1 LAFRRIE
8 ANERLVGKPGDP
20 TNCSGMEKRSAFVDH
35 VMPGRHGSQRYHDR
49 PQGYIWRRPME
60 AEIEVKR
67 ARLAAIERE
76 LSGLGARH
84 DLAMSAFRFDEA
96 REVQQRITILQRE
109 RAELVKALPAAT
121 PPPPRRQCRS

>member
-1 LAFRRIE
+1 MTA
-8 ANERLVGKPGDP
+8 
-20 TNCSGMEKRSAFVDH
+20 
-35 VMPGRHGSQRYHDR
+35 
-49 PQGYIWRRPME
+49 
-60 AEIEVKR
+60 IEVKR

-96 REVQQRITILQRE
+96 REVQQRNTILQRE

-121 PPPPRRQCRS
+121 PPPPAAPVPVMIRPQRPVSRRS

>member
-1 LAFRRIE
+1 M
-8 ANERLVGKPGDP
+8 
-20 TNCSGMEKRSAFVDH
+20 T
-35 VMPGRHGSQRYHDR
+35 
-49 PQGYIWRRPME
+49 
-60 AEIEVKR
+60 EIEVKR

-76 LSGLGARH
+76 LSVLGARH

-121 PPPPRRQCRS
+121 PPPPAAPVPVMIRPRRPVSRGS